1 MRFEID
7 FLESH
12 DPASVV
18 AELQRIAELLGKRTV
33 TAKEI
38 DMHGRLN
45 SRTVMQKF
53 GTMRKAHEAAGLI
66 ASRYTMATDEELV
79 KVVAELWTKTLRD
92 SGRRPRAS
100 EVATYGCP
108 VSSRTIVD
116 RFGSWKRALIAT
128 AKAVEGP
135 DFLKP
140 VKLARVVKK
149 RRPLSAQK
157 RYNILKRDQYRCRLC
172 RKSGVE
178 LEVDHVIPVR
188 LGGKDTSTNLQTLCR
203 VCNRKKGGKMQ

>member
-18 AELQRIAELLGKRTV
+18 AELQRIADLLGRRTV

-38 DMHGRLN
+38 DRLGRLN

-66 ASRYTMATDEELV
+66 ASRYTMATDQELF
-79 KVVAELWTKTLRD
+79 KVVADLWTKTLRD
-92 SGRRPRAS
+92 SGRRPRTS
-100 EVATYGCP
+100 EVSKYGCP
-108 VSSRTIVD
+108 VSSRTIVE

-128 AKAVEGP
+128 ANAVEMP
-135 DFLKP
+135 DFDRPVKP
-140 VKLARVVKK
+140 VEVVKK
-149 RRPLSAQK
+149 RRPLSLPK
-157 RYNILKRDQYRCRLC
+157 RSYILKRDRYKCGICL
-172 RKSGVE
+172 KAGGD
-178 LEVDHVIPVR
+178 LEVDHIVPVR
-188 LGGKDTSTNLQTLCR
+188 LGGRDTVTNLRTLCKA
-203 VCNRKKGGKMQ
+203 CNRKKGGKMQ